1 LALHL
6 IPMLSK
12 GPTSGE
18 DELIRLL
25 LKRQSE
31 LNSLLEITRA
41 INKNA
46 STPALIQML
55 EVIIQNYLQIGKF
68 RFLIEK
74 EGSFICISKYGGDI
88 EHVSVLHRACLKLNK
103 IKSPAT
109 ISDHAHPVLKQY
121 DYFIPIYQ
129 KSKAIAYALIGDF
142 STSAEMADND
152 LNFIQTL
159 INVIV
164 VALENKKLFKERLQS
179 ERFQREMELAVEV
192 QNMLIPLRGHK
203 ENSVEIGAQYLPHQ
217 NIGGDYFDFIRLN
230 DHEFLWCIAD
240 VSGKG
245 MSAALLMANFQASL
259 HAWSA
264 VEDDLTNLVDRL
276 NQRVVKNTKG
286 ERFITLFLAKY
297 NEVTRK
303 LNYVN
308 AGHNATI
315 LFCNGKAVTLKLGT
329 TMIGAFEELPFLN
342 EGEIDIEPGSIL
354 VNYTDGLLDLESYNG
369 KIWNEETLMEFII
382 THNKLSPDGLNKA
395 LIDHINL
402 TIKGKPIDDI
412 TLLTLRI
419 F

>member
-1 LALHL
+1 MQG
-6 IPMLSK
+6 IS
-12 GPTSGE
+12 PTSGE
-18 DELIRLL
+18 DDLIRLL

-41 INKNA
+41 INKNT

-55 EVIIQNYLQIGKF
+55 EAIMQNYLQVGRF

-74 EGSFICISKYGGDI
+74 DNSFMCISKYGGDI
-88 EHVSVLHRACLKLNK
+88 EHTHVLHSACLILNK
-103 IKSPAT
+103 IKQPTSLAGHKH
-109 ISDHAHPVLKQY
+109 SVLQQY
-121 DYFIPIYQ
+121 DYFIPIYH
-129 KSKAIAYALIGDF
+129 KNTAIAYALIGDF
-142 STSAEMADND
+142 NTTDEMADND

-159 INVIV
+159 VNVIV
-164 VALENKKLFKERLQS
+164 VALENKKLFRQRLQS

-192 QNMLIPLRGHK
+192 QNMLIPLRAHK
-203 ENSVEIGAQYLPHQ
+203 DDSVEIGAQYLPHQ

-259 HAWSA
+259 HAWA
-264 VEDDLTNLVDRL
+264 TVENDLTNMVERL
-276 NQRVVKNTKG
+276 NQKVVSNTKG

-297 NEVTRK
+297 NEKTRK

-308 AGHNATI
+308 AGHNPPI
-315 LFCNGKAVTLKLGT
+315 LYCDGKAVTLKLGT

-342 EGEIDIEPGSIL
+342 EGEIDIEPNTLI
-354 VNYTDGLLDLESYNG
+354 VNYTDGLLDFETSGSNV
-369 KIWNEETLMEFII
+369 WEEETLIDFII
-382 THNKLSPDGLNKA
+382 THNQLSPDRLNKS
-395 LIDHINL
+395 LMDHLNI

-419 F
+419 S